1 MRPSAAECK
10 TCRVNLKSLILVT
23 VSCFTLLVGCSMSN
37 SPNVQTPTTAA
48 TPRTTAQSAIS
59 ADSRV
64 SPSTQLAPLDACRIA
79 DATPDNGMDDPTRI
93 SSLGFPRRTTYA
105 GSLASV
111 RLFALPVGFADLPYT
126 QQDYDAL
133 IEAMGDVVTYYS
145 RMSFG
150 RARIDVAV
158 APYELVVNLPDSAK
172 KYNLY
177 SPDGFADSNGVTS
190 KAIRMADP
198 SLNVGAYDVVVVETP
213 RDPAATFWPQALP
226 LSTPI
231 ATAGGD
237 VTDVVWTGGWQA
249 GNWRSIAHETGH
261 LWLGLEDLYDTTP
274 NSTKYDG
281 TFWEWDL
288 MNSFRGASPELT
300 AWSRFLLGWLN
311 DDQVRCIAEGS
322 VRETTHFISPIED
335 AEASPKAI
343 VRPLDKG
350 RVLVIETRRIRGYDE
365 GRPGVLVYVMDSTKR
380 SGDGPAIAKG
390 ELSLDPAR
398 MPISDRYTIP
408 VGKSLETE
416 GLFIELLA
424 SDETGDVIRVTRP

>member
-1 MRPSAAECK
+1 MNSPTIRIFPLLRRWSTTLGAVA
-10 TCRVNLKSLILVT
+10 LFALV
-23 VSCFTLLVGCSMSN
+23 VGCSAVGST
-37 SPNVQTPTTAA
+37 SSTSTTTA
-48 TPRTTAQSAIS
+48 PVIS
-59 ADSRV
+59 ADSRI
-64 SPSTQLAPLDACRIA
+64 SPSTQLAPLDACRIV
-79 DATPDNGMDDPTRI
+79 DATPTNGMDDPTRI

-105 GSLASV
+105 GDLANV
-111 RLFALPVGFADLPYT
+111 RLFALPVGFSDLPYT

-133 IEAMGDVVTYYS
+133 TEAMDEVVTYFS

-150 RARIDVAV
+150 RARVDVAV
-158 APYELVVNLPDSAK
+158 APYEYAVTLPDMAK

-177 SPDGFADSNGVTS
+177 SPEGFADAVGVAS
-190 KAIRMADP
+190 KAIRRADA
-198 SLNVGAYDVVVVETP
+198 SLNLGAYDVVVVETP
-213 RDPAATFWPQALP
+213 RDLAATFWPQALQ
-226 LSTPI
+226 LAAPI
-231 ATAGGD
+231 VTAGGNVD
-237 VTDVVWTGGWQA
+237 DVVWTGGWQA

-322 VRETTHFISPIED
+322 VQETTHFISPIED

-398 MPISDRYTIP
+398 MPIVDRYTIP

-424 SDETGDVIRVTRP
+424 SDETGDVIRVTTP